1 VAPEKWTEDEATIRL
16 VEGGYAVLDRGR
28 LGVTFHGP
36 SALWTDWIV
45 HPTLG
50 LVASIF
56 GTWLGR
62 HAIHAGAVVVD
73 GGAWALIG
81 DSGAGK
87 STTLAWLAGAGYPI
101 LADDVVV
108 TDGSR
113 AFAGPRAIDL
123 VPSSLRYLG
132 PDSRQ
137 VGDDG
142 GRHRVK
148 VGSVEPEVQLRGW
161 IVLAW
166 GGGPT
171 LRPIPPAERLGVLVN
186 NLTLPVGRPSSGL
199 MLDLASLPGFELRR
213 PRRLESLADA
223 GAAIVGLETS

>member
-1 VAPEKWTEDEATIRL
+1 MTADEATIPL

-28 LGVTFHGP
+28 LRVTFHGP
-36 SALWTDWIV
+36 SSPWTDWIV

-50 LVASIF
+50 LVGSIF

-137 VGDDG
+137 VGDDEE
-142 GRHRVK
+142 RHRVK

-166 GGGPT
+166 GEGPT
-171 LRPIPPAERLGVLVN
+171 LRPIPPAERLGVLVD
-186 NLTLPVGRPSSGL
+186 NLTLPVAGPSSGL
-199 MLDLASLPGFELRR
+199 MLDLARLPGFELRR
-213 PRRLESLADA
+213 PRRLETLPDA